1 MKMTFLTLKN
11 EEEIV
16 VQLDYLRNNH
26 DKLMREHGGKWL
38 QFIEII
44 DECKLEID
52 MGHMTPAIW
61 HLDAHTQGKI
71 ITKLKNNICDWIL
84 IVSLTIL
91 VLIIGIWTIPQGT
104 MGGMSC
110 VVGCSIVG
118 LLCIGIRKTYYYLF
132 SHRLLKWL
140 INRYLGGY

>member
-11 EEEIV
+11 EEEIA

-38 QFIEII
+38 QFIKII

-52 MGHMTPAIW
+52 MGRMTPAIW
-61 HLDAHTQGKI
+61 YLDTHTQGNI
-71 ITKLKNNICDWIL
+71 IIKLKNNICDWIL
-84 IVSLTIL
+84 IVSLAIL
-91 VLIIGIWTIPQGT
+91 VLIIGIWTISQDT
-104 MGGMSC
+104 TGGMLC

-118 LLCIGIRKTYYYLF
+118 LLSIGIRKMYYYLV
-132 SHRLLKWL
+132 SHRLLKYL
-140 INRYLGGY
+140 VNRYLGGF